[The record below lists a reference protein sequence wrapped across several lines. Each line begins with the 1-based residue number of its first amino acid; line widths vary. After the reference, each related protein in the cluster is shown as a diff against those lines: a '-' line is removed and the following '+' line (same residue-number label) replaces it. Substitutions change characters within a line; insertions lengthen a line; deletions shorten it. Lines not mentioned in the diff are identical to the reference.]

1 MELTANDVTYI
12 LVNLFRTYAI
22 FKLLNIFYDREGV
35 NVKFEIALYSVYCI
49 VLTLVCLI
57 GNIPYIM
64 LLCNTLGL
72 FVLTFN
78 YKGGLKSKFL
88 SVIYVYIISI
98 CVESIVVL
106 MSGYVNTHM
115 LSENNYT
122 SIFGLVS
129 IPIILYAVALLM
141 QNFKNVKKGKSVPVF
156 YWISAVAIPLASL
169 FIIINILNAQG
180 LGIVTRLLCIAFL
193 FCINLITFTLYDVM
207 VKALE
212 ERMDRRLLTE
222 QNNYYERQFEL
233 MKTSLEST
241 RAVRHDMVN
250 HLSSLRFFVKSKEYE
265 KTEEYLEKL
274 LNQCEKQR
282 ETVHSGNVIID
293 SIMNY
298 KLQEMENKNIEA
310 DCEIQVPESLE
321 IESFDMTVILGNL
334 LDNAIHAC
342 SKIEPGA
349 RKIKIDIR
357 FNKGILVIKVKNS
370 YNGIVDYENEEIVTT
385 SGDRQNHGIG
395 LQNIKKAVER
405 NHGVLDIVHTVEYF
419 LVTAMLYVNA
429 ETE

>member
-1 MELTANDVTYI
+1 MELTAYDVTII
-12 LVNLFRTYAI
+12 LANLFRTYTV
-22 FKLLNIFYDREGV
+22 FMLMNIFFERTVTDRRYGKV
-35 NVKFEIALYSVYCI
+35 LYVAYFILITLMTLI
-49 VLTLVCLI
+49 V
-57 GNIPYIM
+57 NIPV
-64 LLCNTLGL
+64 LLLICNTVGL
-72 FVLTFN
+72 LVLAFN
-78 YKGGLKSKFL
+78 YKGSLKSRIL
-88 SVIYVYIISI
+88 SVIFIYIIGI

-106 MSGYVNTHM
+106 MSGYVTTYIFSQNTY
-115 LSENNYT
+115 N
-122 SIFGLVS
+122 SIFGVAS
-129 IPIILYAVALLM
+129 IQIITYAVALLM

-282 ETVHSGNVIID
+282 ETVQSGNVIID